1 MRMRKYIKPKN
12 KPKFVIFKP
21 REITNDKS
29 LSEFI
34 SNGIDIVKYKIC
46 ENNKDIKLILS
57 MESSKL
63 MALIGGLVL
72 KNDGFISYKDV
83 IKKIK
88 SLSNELIEY
97 PDNLMSACKIIE
109 LEHKGIDNITIDIIN
124 STFNEDFSD
133 YVKYNTFET
142 LILRIGIK

>member
-133 YVKYNTFET
+133 YVK
-142 LILRIGIK
+142 L

>member
-12 KPKFVIFKP
+12 KPKLVIFKP

-72 KNDGFISYKDV
+72 KNNGFISYKDV

-109 LEHKGIDNITIDIIN
+109 LEHKGTDNITIDIIN
-124 STFNEDFSD
+124 SIFNEDFSD
-133 YVKYNTFET
+133 YIN
-142 LILRIGIK
+142 L

>member
-1 MRMRKYIKPKN
+1 MRKYIKPKN
-12 KPKFVIFKP
+12 KPKLVIFKP

-72 KNDGFISYKDV
+72 KNNGFISYKDV

-109 LEHKGIDNITIDIIN
+109 LEHKGTA
-124 STFNEDFSD
+124 
-133 YVKYNTFET
+133 
-142 LILRIGIK
+142 

>member
-1 MRMRKYIKPKN
+1 MIMRKYIKPKN
-12 KPKFVIFKP
+12 KPKLVIFKP

-109 LEHKGIDNITIDIIN
+109 FEHKGIDNITIDIIN

-133 YVKYNTFET
+133 YVK
-142 LILRIGIK
+142 L